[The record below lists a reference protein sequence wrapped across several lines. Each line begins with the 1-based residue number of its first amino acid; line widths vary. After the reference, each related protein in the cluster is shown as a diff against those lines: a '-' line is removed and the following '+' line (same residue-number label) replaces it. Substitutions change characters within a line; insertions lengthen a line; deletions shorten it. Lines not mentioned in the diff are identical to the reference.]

1 MKLTRM
7 RMQRRGGG
15 TRRANVTLGCLL
27 EHTDVATLIVQRMN
41 AYEALVCSMTCRR
54 LRSLVDRYA
63 TNAFQTNLQMRLWSP
78 VQKMPMPCEIHE
90 RYGYLHFEYHV
101 RAEDWYKIAKTC
113 TSQRGSTV
121 PLVCVFQ
128 IPLENL
134 VCSEVSSAARRRNTV
149 SVEVAEWKL
158 ADASRVEPWNKLADA
173 RLEWLASVTRKHR
186 LVLQARKFCVLDTGV
201 KAHLARA
208 LVLTV
213 HGAPLLRS
221 MTPRA
226 RFVFNNVHNCM
237 HCHQRKRAVETLD
250 GTRPELAVLCTTCW
264 QELFVTLAHLKSR
277 YKAHTIRQ
285 YEASLA
291 ACDVVHYTSSKHEYS
306 MFTSSPPRKHTTCV
320 LKSELASAF
329 ACASWE
335 HFLRARHLRAK
346 TTALPQQRFKYKPN
360 ACSA

>member
-1 MKLTRM
+1 MKLARM
-7 RMQRRGGG
+7 RMQRRSGG
-15 TRRANVTLGCLL
+15 TRRARVTLGCLL
-27 EHTDVATLIVQRMN
+27 EHTDVAMLIVQRMN

-63 TNAFQTNLQMRLWSP
+63 TNAFQSNLQMRLWSP

-113 TSQRGSTV
+113 TSQRGSIV

-173 RLEWLASVTRKHR
+173 RLQWLASVTRKHR

-306 MFTSSPPRKHTTCV
+306 MFTSSPPRKHTACV

-360 ACSA
+360 ACGA